1 MIYSVRHV
9 TIFGYEPAVR
19 ESVMEVRMQPRSE
32 GRQRCLNFQLT
43 VSPTTSV
50 MSYRDFMG
58 NTVHH
63 FDIAGSHTQVK
74 LTAQG
79 VVEVESPEPPDAV
92 AAGSWE
98 ELDALTA
105 LEDHWEMML
114 PSQFTAPTDELQ
126 KLATE
131 IGCERRGHLFEFL
144 TELNQSMF
152 QKFAYVP
159 KSTKVDSPIDEALTN
174 RQGVCQDFAHIMI
187 ALLRRL
193 RVPARYVSG
202 YLFHEPKSKDRSS
215 DGASHAWVE
224 VLVPKLGWIA
234 FDPTN
239 NLIADDR
246 HIRVALGRDY
256 ADVPPTRGVYKGE
269 ATSELSVSVTVSP
282 SNRPLPEELMP
293 TVVLQ
298 PRIVPPRN
306 NVRVDQ
312 GRQQQQQQQQQ

>member
-293 TVVLQ
+293 SVVLQ

-312 GRQQQQQQQQQ
+312 GRQQQQQQQ